1 MSDPTATSS
10 LKAQSVM
17 AAPRGAIL
25 LLMLVYMV
33 NMLDRQIFTILA
45 EPVKNDLNLADWQIG
60 AISGL
65 AFALLYTAAGI
76 PLSRIADRGDRV
88 RMIAVA
94 ATVWSGFTMVCGLT
108 RNFGEMLL
116 ARIGVGIGEAGCTP
130 AAHSLISDIVP
141 REKRASALAFYQLG
155 TPLGALVG
163 LVMGGVVL
171 SLLSWRWAFFI
182 AGAPGI
188 LLAVLVLFVLPEPR
202 RAGLRQAT
210 AVVGVTWSEAIRALM
225 TKKAFWCICAGSGFG
240 AFTYFGQS
248 AFLGSLYMRVH
259 GAALADAAAQAGVA
273 PTVML
278 GLLLG
283 GMVGVVGGIG
293 TLIGG
298 WLADRAVQRGLRG
311 YLTIIAVSIMISA
324 PLYASAPLAGDMTL
338 SLALLGGAIFVH
350 SMTYGPVFAAIQTLA
365 EPRMRGMAV
374 ALQILSVNG
383 IGLALGPLFVG
394 LISDMVGDVAGAA
407 SLQIAMGGAA
417 FASATAAALFFL
429 ARRWVDGDNAH

>member
-1 MSDPTATSS
+1 MSDPIATSPS
-10 LKAQSVM
+10 KTQSVM

-94 ATVWSGFTMVCGLT
+94 ATVWSAFTMACGLT

-141 REKRASALAFYQLG
+141 REKRASALALYQMG

-188 LLAVLVLFVLPEPR
+188 LLAVIVLFVLPEPR
-202 RAGLRQAT
+202 RAGLRQASVT
-210 AVVGVTWSEAIRALM
+210 LGVTWSAAIRALM
-225 TKKAFWCICAGSGFG
+225 TKKAFWCICVGSGFG
-240 AFTYFGQS
+240 AFTYFAQS
-248 AFLGSLYMRVH
+248 AFLGSLYLRVH
-259 GAALADAAAQAGVA
+259 GEALADAAAQAGVA

-298 WLADRAVQRGLRG
+298 WLADRATHRGLRG
-311 YLTIIAVSIMISA
+311 YLTVIAVSIAVSA
-324 PLYASAPLAGDMTL
+324 PLYASAPLVGDMAL
-338 SLALLGGAIFVH
+338 SLALLGAAIFVH
-350 SMTYGPVFAAIQTLA
+350 SMTYGSLFATIQTLA

-374 ALQILSVNG
+374 ALQILFVNG

-394 LISDMVGDVAGAA
+394 VVSDLLADTAGVG
-407 SLQIAMGGAA
+407 SLQIAMAL
-417 FASATAAALFFL
+417 ASVATATAAALFFL
-429 ARRWVDGDNAH
+429 ARRWVDGDNAR